1 VYNEIMLAHAPLC
14 CFLLVTCVPVIARA
28 VDHVSLE
35 RDGRPIHISGKVL
48 VEAQDGGLLL
58 MDSSRVLWAVTPDEI
73 TRHDKDQQEF
83 KLLDKEG
90 MSEQLQKELTG
101 RFRVHKTAHYV
112 ICYNTSAAYA
122 KWCGALFERLYRAF
136 GTYWKNRGFELDE
149 PKWPLVALV
158 FDDRQSYA
166 QYAKSELGDATSSI
180 IGYFS
185 LRSNRVT
192 MYDLTGVDRIGPGR
206 TSSAAQINRILSRP
220 EAERTV
226 ATIIHEA
233 THQLAFNRGLQT
245 RYADIPL
252 WVSEGLAIYFET
264 PDLRSSKG
272 WRNIGGVNRVR
283 LNEFRRYQQSRPQN
297 SLVTLIS
304 DDQRFRSVRTAPDA
318 YCEAWALN
326 YFLIRKHPKEYLK
339 YTKLMAEKK
348 RLLYDSPEERRQQF
362 QEAFG
367 EDLGRLDREFL
378 RDIRSIR

>member
-1 VYNEIMLAHAPLC
+1 MT
-14 CFLLVTCVPVIARA
+14 FVPVIARA

-90 MSEQLQKELTG
+90 MSEQLQKELIG

-122 KWCGALFERLYRAF
+122 GWCGALFERLYRAF